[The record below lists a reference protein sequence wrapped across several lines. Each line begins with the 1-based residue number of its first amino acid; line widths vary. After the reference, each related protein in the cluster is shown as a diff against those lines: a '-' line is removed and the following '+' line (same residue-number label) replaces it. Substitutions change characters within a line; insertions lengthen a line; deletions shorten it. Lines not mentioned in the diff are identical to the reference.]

1 MIKRIICEDENG
13 NTLFSFDFSGDIL
26 IKNYFNCE
34 IADIE
39 TENNIT
45 IIRLQKIN

>member
-1 MIKRIICEDENG
+1 MKRIICEDKNG
-13 NTLFSFDFSGDIL
+13 NEIFNFDFKEDIK
-26 IKNYFNCE
+26 IENYNNCE

-39 TENNIT
+39 ENNNIT